1 MEYGLLL
8 VWYLLGDAAKGSG
21 SIGLLGLQF
30 QASSQYS
37 ELEDGVALFDV
48 VYLAGTEF

>member
-21 SIGLLGLQF
+21 FVGFLVGNGI
-30 QASSQYS
+30 
-37 ELEDGVALFDV
+37 LEVLRDANGPFLSLSLFSF
-48 VYLAGTEF
+48 LPF